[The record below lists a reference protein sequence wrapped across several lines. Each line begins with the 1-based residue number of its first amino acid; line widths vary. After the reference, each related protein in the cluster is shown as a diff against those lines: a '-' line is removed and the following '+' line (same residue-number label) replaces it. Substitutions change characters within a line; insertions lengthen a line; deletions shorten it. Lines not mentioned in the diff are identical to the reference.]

1 VVQQDAREDRIEDMS
16 APNWRAEELRD
27 MGGSFLS
34 EWHIANT
41 FFVSDAEPEDM
52 LIIQGNFLDSPYY
65 FWVCMHT
72 KIAALGDLWLRAEY
86 GEDTNT
92 TLDGT
97 PRVRARWMFGGQCMR
112 WSKTIEEMGME
123 DGSVFKI
130 VR

>member
-1 VVQQDAREDRIEDMS
+1 MGADLPDYCHPEVVQQDAREDRIEDMS
-16 APNWRAEELRD
+16 APNWRAEELRN

-65 FWVCMHT
+65 FWVCMNT

-92 TLDGT
+92 ALDGT
-97 PRVRARWMFGGQCMR
+97 PRVWAR
-112 WSKTIEEMGME
+112 
-123 DGSVFKI
+123 
-130 VR
+130 